1 MRMGKRKHRLATR
14 TPQWHARKYRRISLV
29 WLFYYGSTV
38 LQVEVDL
45 CAISIEMALI
55 PPWSS
60 GINLFSLPVRQLKR
74 RKEVLVEIL
83 WESQHSDYM
92 ILEKL
97 GSPRGV

>member
-1 MRMGKRKHRLATR
+1 MKESIDSQLGRLSGMRENTVGYL
-14 TPQWHARKYRRISLV
+14 WCG
-29 WLFYYGSTV
+29 YYGSTV

-83 WESQHSDYM
+83 WKSQHSDYM